1 MFLARQNLPV
11 RGHWEDMLT
20 INKGNFLEL
29 VELLSNYDPVLKE
42 HLLEVKHA
50 IPSQT
55 SGRRVSS
62 YLSPNIQNEFICL
75 LGNNVKEKI
84 LADIKKAKYF
94 GILFDST
101 PDMSHTDQM
110 SEVIRYVHI
119 EGDSVEVR
127 ESFLGFFPIAGKTAN
142 ELTKDI
148 LSNLESDGLDINFC
162 CSQGYDN
169 AATMAEGIS
178 LENCTVKLN
187 GLKLFLR
194 SQRNEIV
201 ERAIQYA
208 TTQCEEMGISME
220 TRGRIRRKKMMPG
233 EMARDAGLTMQEE
246 IRRSMFECLD
256 RFSLELD
263 ARSEAM
269 HNILSIFEAIQ
280 PSYMLSAKEEQQLQ
294 GNISNSS
301 MTKIFNEISD
311 EDVMVEIMQL
321 CRHMEAAKITPEEA
335 NKWIV
340 LQFLKFIVKWDFC
353 ETLPNL
359 SLCLRFFLT
368 ICVSVA
374 SCERSFSILKLIKN
388 YLRSSMT
395 RARLNSLAMISIEN
409 ECAKT
414 VNFDEIIGQSSAIG
428 QVSDKSELKKAV
440 PFSLCNTLQ
449 SCAG

>member
-1 MFLARQNLPV
+1 MFLARQNLPF
-11 RGHWEDMLT
+11 RGHREDMLS

-29 VELLSNYDPVLKE
+29 VELLSDYDPVLKE
-42 HLLEVKHA
+42 HLLEIKHA

-75 LGNNVKEKI
+75 LGNNVKEKF

-94 GILFDST
+94 RILFDST
-101 PDMSHTDQM
+101 PDISHTDQM

-148 LSNLESDGLDINFC
+148 LSNLESDGDINFC
-162 CSQGYDN
+162 RSQGYDN
-169 AATMAEGIS
+169 GATMAEKLNCFLS
-178 LENCTVKLN
+178 LSTHRWEVLKENLNLTVKRLSQTRWN
-187 GLKLFLR
+187 AHHDAVKPLKKHIEKLVIALEKVTDQR
-194 SQRNEIV
+194 ENVDTRGSAEVLLKARNEIV

-208 TTQCEEMGISME
+208 TTQCEEIGTSME

-263 ARSEAM
+263 ARSEA
-269 HNILSIFEAIQ
+269 IQ
-280 PSYMLSAKEEQQLQ
+280 PSYMLSAKEEQLQ
-294 GNISNSS
+294 GIISNSS

-311 EDVMVEIMQL
+311 ED
-321 CRHMEAAKITPEEA
+321 T
-335 NKWIV
+335 
-340 LQFLKFIVKWDFC
+340 
-353 ETLPNL
+353 
-359 SLCLRFFLT
+359 
-368 ICVSVA
+368 
-374 SCERSFSILKLIKN
+374 
-388 YLRSSMT
+388 
-395 RARLNSLAMISIEN
+395 
-409 ECAKT
+409 
-414 VNFDEIIGQSSAIG
+414 
-428 QVSDKSELKKAV
+428 
-440 PFSLCNTLQ
+440 
-449 SCAG
+449 